1 MSKKSSTSE
10 RLKEIMTNR
19 NLKQVEILEMCKPI
33 GDKYGINISKGQ
45 ISEWVKGRVKP
56 GSDKLT
62 VLSEALNVS
71 PAWLMGYDVPMTDQ
85 KQDVPSPS
93 LPDSPD
99 ILPIATQKIPLLGD
113 IACGQPTEPGDTF
126 EAYVEAGSEVKAD
139 FALRAH
145 GESMTG
151 ARILDGDVVFIRSQP
166 AVDDGEIAAVMID
179 GETTLKRVRHA
190 GDDLVL
196 WPENPSYQPIIISS
210 DSESDVRVIG
220 KAVAF
225 QSDVK

>member
-1 MSKKSSTSE
+1 MGFAENLRDYRMKKRATQREMAKDIGISQSSLALYE
-10 RLKEIMTNR
+10 RAERKPSF
-19 NLKQVEILEMCKPI
+19 EILCRIASYLE
-33 GDKYGINISKGQ
+33 
-45 ISEWVKGRVKP
+45 
-56 GSDKLT
+56 
-62 VLSEALNVS
+62 VS
-71 PAWLMGYDVPMTDQ
+71 MNQLMTDEAVPSPTP
-85 KQDVPSPS
+85 VPSPS

-99 ILPIATQKIPLLGD
+99 ILPITTQKIPLLGD

-225 QSDVK
+225 QSDVR

>member
-1 MSKKSSTSE
+1 MGKREISQNIATMRKSRGYTQSDLAKLLDVSTSAVGMWE
-10 RLKEIMTNR
+10 SGKREPDLDTI
-19 NLKQVEILEMCKPI
+19 
-33 GDKYGINISKGQ
+33 
-45 ISEWVKGRVKP
+45 
-56 GSDKLT
+56 
-62 VLSEALNVS
+62 EAMADIFNVS
-71 PAWLMGYDVPMTDQ
+71 MASLIGNKDESTEAVPI
-85 KQDVPSPS
+85 PSH
-93 LPDSPD
+93 PD
-99 ILPIATQKIPLLGD
+99 ILPIETRKIPLLGD
-113 IACGQPTEPGDTF
+113 IACGQPTEPSDTF